1 MANGSDMNVAL
12 RFQADVSQARAELK
26 ALRADAEAVGQGAQK
41 INTAPIDKLS
51 GSAKQAGNASK
62 GMGAAAKTAS
72 AETKAL
78 ADASAAAT
86 AAAQAQGKAVSG
98 AAKANQA
105 AAISA
110 KQHAQA
116 MRMLPMQMT
125 DITVGLSTGQSPF
138 MVMMQQ
144 GGQLKDMFGGI
155 APAAK
160 AVGGSVM
167 GMVNPLTVTA
177 AAVAVLIAGY
187 AKGSKESDAFNQSIV
202 MTGNAVGSTTSQL
215 AGMATRIDGVVGT
228 TYEAAQALAAL
239 ASTGQVSSK
248 NIEQLATTAVRME
261 RVLGQAVSV
270 TVEQFN
276 ELGRSPVEASRK
288 LNESYN
294 YLTASVYAQIKALV
308 EQRKED
314 EAAEL
319 AQKTFSAAMDERTA
333 KLAANA
339 GTLEKAWRGVRD
351 VVRETWD
358 AILAVGRPQTDDAL
372 VATAE
377 KQVDFLRQK
386 LAQRQARGL
395 ATGDITAKLAA
406 AEANLESVQG
416 QKTSNDKAA
425 EDKSEETKRNQAA
438 VKAIDAVTVA
448 NKAAQSP
455 QEKLNAALSQYRA
468 QLDDI
473 RKTDPSSALLN
484 PAQIAKTEAALRKQ
498 YLPKT
503 GAGPKSNPV
512 DTAYQTQLQTLQQA
526 RAQAEQGLANAQDNV
541 GSSTDQAKA

>member
-215 AGMATRIDGVVGT
+215 AGM
-228 TYEAAQALAAL
+228 
-239 ASTGQVSSK
+239 S
-248 NIEQLATTAVRME
+248 
-261 RVLGQAVSV
+261 
-270 TVEQFN
+270 
-276 ELGRSPVEASRK
+276 
-288 LNESYN
+288 
-294 YLTASVYAQIKALV
+294 
-308 EQRKED
+308 
-314 EAAEL
+314 
-319 AQKTFSAAMDERTA
+319 
-333 KLAANA
+333 
-339 GTLEKAWRGVRD
+339 
-351 VVRETWD
+351 
-358 AILAVGRPQTDDAL
+358 
-372 VATAE
+372 
-377 KQVDFLRQK
+377 
-386 LAQRQARGL
+386 GL
-395 ATGDITAKLAA
+395 AKVDQLVGI
-406 AEANLESVQG
+406 ES
-416 QKTSNDKAA
+416 A
-425 EDKSEETKRNQAA
+425 
-438 VKAIDAVTVA
+438 
-448 NKAAQSP
+448 
-455 QEKLNAALSQYRA
+455 RA
-468 QLDDI
+468 QLESLQQQ
-473 RKTDPSSALLN
+473 TDRIFSDQARTEQSLANQVTAGLTGELESSLANTAKPPAAKSYPAVPPTIALLSAATGL
-484 PAQIAKTEAALRKQ
+484 PRYWASAQIGRAK
-498 YLPKT
+498 
-503 GAGPKSNPV
+503 G
-512 DTAYQTQLQTLQQA
+512 
-526 RAQAEQGLANAQDNV
+526 
-541 GSSTDQAKA
+541 